1 MPAFVRLL
9 TFLLPL
15 KWKQIERQFVICHGF
30 ANAAGFSCIDLY
42 TISIVLAFEYDP
54 KILQTFLNVI
64 CTHFVITNLKYLHI
78 VFNIQI

>member
-15 KWKQIERQFVICHGF
+15 KWKKIERQCVVCHRF
-30 ANAAGFSCIDLY
+30 ANAAGLY

-78 VFNIQI
+78 IFNIQIFFH

>member
-15 KWKQIERQFVICHGF
+15 KWKQIERQFVVCHRF

-42 TISIVLAFEYDP
+42 TTSIVLAFEYDP
-54 KILQTFLNVI
+54 KILQ
-64 CTHFVITNLKYLHI
+64 I
-78 VFNIQI
+78 VLLLFALILSLPI